1 MPTETVLLIEID
13 NVPTLTLERTV
24 GDRPFVVL
32 VPDLAK
38 FTPSDWQR
46 VEAYYREIGFP
57 DYVASGQFEKYV
69 KQVYHNLRKEGSNE

>member
-1 MPTETVLLIEID
+1 VPTETVLLIEID

-24 GDRPFVVL
+24 GTALSWFSFPISRNSPIGLAAGRGVL
-32 VPDLAK
+32 PG
-38 FTPSDWQR
+38 DW
-46 VEAYYREIGFP
+46 FS